1 MCARLWGFGAL
12 GRERT
17 GAGEGFSEAG
27 RLAWGMG
34 GGLEGGREER
44 TVGQENG
51 SVTSNKSL
59 AFYRSL
65 QYLQSRDGGTFH
77 TEQLQDQLSDRVSAE
92 VLTHWALYC
101 IM

>member
-1 MCARLWGFGAL
+1 MPLAAGRGLRRRERVWEAHFRRSERCVQGFGAL

-17 GAGEGFSEAG
+17 GAGEGFSEAS

-65 QYLQSRDGGTFH
+65 QYLQSRDGGTFR
-77 TEQLQDQLSDRVSAE
+77 TE
-92 VLTHWALYC
+92 
-101 IM
+101 

>member
-1 MCARLWGFGAL
+1 MWEAHFRRSERRVQGFGAL

-65 QYLQSRDGGTFH
+65 QYLQSRMAAP
-77 TEQLQDQLSDRVSAE
+77 SIRSS
-92 VLTHWALYC
+92 YR
-101 IM
+101 IS